1 MNLRHVVTVM
11 RPSEA
16 TDSRGQTQGN
26 PETIISEWPCS
37 IETLNGREVVQ
48 ARTVFATVTHR
59 VTDLYLDPTKRLKA
73 KDYLML
79 NGRRLN
85 IEFPNDTQQNGVRWE
100 ALCNE
105 QV

>member
-1 MNLRHVVTVM
+1 MKAPCVVAIM
-11 RPSEA
+11 RPTET
-16 TDSRGQTQGN
+16 TDGFGLNRGN
-26 PETIISEWPCS
+26 PETLYAQVPCK
-37 IETLNGREVVQ
+37 IETLTGRELVQ

-59 VTDLYLDPTKRLKA
+59 VTDVYLDPKKRIKA

-85 IEFPNDTQQNGVRWE
+85 IEFPNDIRQNGEKWE
-100 ALCNE
+100 LLCNE